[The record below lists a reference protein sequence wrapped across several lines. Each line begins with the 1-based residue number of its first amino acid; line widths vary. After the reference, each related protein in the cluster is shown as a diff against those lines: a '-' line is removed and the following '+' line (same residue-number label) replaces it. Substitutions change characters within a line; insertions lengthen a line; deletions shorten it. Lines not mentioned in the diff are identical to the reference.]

1 VKQRRVEAK
10 PPRVLSEWQGKW
22 LLSLYP
28 TLLFSRIRITR
39 VGPGF
44 RFCSVRIARSLITRN
59 LNGTTFG
66 GTIFSAAD
74 PFYAVMYWQIF
85 ARRGIRVQTW
95 LKSARIEYL
104 KPASTALTLDFAL
117 TDQDIARAERQFAR
131 EGRFVGSHSVEAV
144 DRHGNTCAV
153 IETEVYL
160 RLPRAD
166 QKEGSTF

>member
-1 VKQRRVEAK
+1 
-10 PPRVLSEWQGKW
+10 VLSEWRGKW

-44 RFCSVRIARSLITRN
+44 RSCSVRIARSLITRN

-95 LKSARIEYL
+95 LKSARIRYF
-104 KPASTALTLDFAL
+104 KPAATALTLEFAL
-117 TDQDIARAERQFAR
+117 TDEDVERAAGELER
-131 EGRFVGSHSVEAV
+131 EGRFTRTHAV
-144 DRHGNTCAV
+144 DAVDTNGQTCAT

-166 QKEGSTF
+166 QKEGSAF

>member
-1 VKQRRVEAK
+1 
-10 PPRVLSEWQGKW
+10 VLSERRGKW

-28 TLLFSRIRITR
+28 TLLFSRIRITH

-44 RFCSVRIARSLITRN
+44 RSCTVRIARSLITRN

-95 LKSARIEYL
+95 LKSARVRYL
-104 KPASTALTLDFAL
+104 KPAATALTLEFAL
-117 TDQDIARAERQFAR
+117 TDEDVERAAGELER
-131 EGRFVGSHSVEAV
+131 EGRFTRTHSVEVV
-144 DRHGNTCAV
+144 DTHGRTCAV
-153 IETEVYL
+153 VETEVYL

-166 QKEGSTF
+166 QKEGSAF

>member
-1 VKQRRVEAK
+1 M
-10 PPRVLSEWQGKW
+10 LSEWQGKW

-44 RFCSVRIARSLITRN
+44 RTCTVRIARSLITRN

-74 PFYAVMYWQIF
+74 PFFAVMYWQIL
-85 ARRGIRVQTW
+85 ARRGVRVQTW

-104 KPASTALTLDFAL
+104 RPAATALTLEFAL
-117 TDQDIARAERQFAR
+117 TDEDIARAVRQLEH
-131 EGRFVGSHSVEAV
+131 EGRFVRSHSVEAI
-144 DRHGNTCAV
+144 DRHGDTCAV

>member
-1 VKQRRVEAK
+1 M
-10 PPRVLSEWQGKW
+10 LSERQGKW

-44 RFCSVRIARSLITRN
+44 RSCTVRIARSLITRN

-104 KPASTALTLDFAL
+104 KPAATALTLEFAL
-117 TDQDIARAERQFAR
+117 TDEDVARAVRQLER
-131 EGRFVGSHSVEAV
+131 EGRFIRSHSVEAV
-144 DRHGNTCAV
+144 DRRGDPCAV

-166 QKEGSTF
+166 QREGSTF